1 MVAVTES
8 SKFLEKRVKD
18 LTAENQL
25 FLGQLMDLKEKQMI
39 HYNEVNEQHEE
50 VQKLKTKIELAGI
63 PQIQLYLINE
73 ILSLTLKAEAP
84 EVE

>member
-50 VQKLKTKIELAGI
+50 VQNLKVKIELAGI